1 MKRIVSLWLPGWPIT
16 RLQRMEPGAVPLHEP
31 FALVHPDR
39 HGITISAV
47 NAAAAIQGIAP
58 GTVLADA
65 RASVPSLRARPAEPH
80 KDRAAL
86 IKLIRWAGRYGPGRN
101 ADAADSLWIDVS
113 GVPHLF
119 GGEEK
124 LLDDLTGRLS
134 ALEIPAYAGL
144 ADTLGSAHALARFL
158 APRGPQRWALAP
170 TGASAQ
176 ALSDLPVE
184 SLRLDSDAV
193 VLLKR
198 LGLRRIAQLYDIP
211 RESLARR
218 FRSRAA
224 AGAVLTRLDQALGR
238 AVEPLRS
245 IATPPSF
252 NVQRNFA
259 EPVISS
265 EGLEFV
271 SIELCRELSFI
282 LTERELGARHIRLS
296 LYRTDGSVAQINA
309 GMRAACRDA
318 AHMMTLIGERLA
330 TVDAGFGIDAVALSA
345 VRVETQGGV
354 QAGFAEGAGSGAAY
368 GNSGEAAASYNN
380 PGALIDRLWNRLEC
394 DAVTVLLPYASHIP
408 ERCEVRAPALA
419 NAVLKVAP
427 PLHYEPPWPYGK
439 SPRRPPLMLQ
449 RPEPIFVVAQVPDGP
464 PARFI
469 WRRVERRIAK
479 AQGPERIAPE
489 WWRTIGAE
497 AGQKAPRLRDYYEI
511 EDDAGVCYWVYRHG
525 AYGGDGESEEGDADQ
540 PSWFVHGLFA

>member
-1 MKRIVSLWLPGWPIT
+1 MRRIVSLWLPGWPIT
-16 RLQRMEPGAVPLHEP
+16 RLQRMEPGSVPLHEP

-47 NAAAAIQGIAP
+47 NAAAAAQGIAA

-65 RASVPSLRARPAEPH
+65 RAGVPALRARPAEPH
-80 KDRAAL
+80 KDRLAL

-101 ADAADSLWIDVS
+101 ADATDSLWIDVS

-124 LLDDLTGRLS
+124 LLEDLAARLS
-134 ALEIPAYAGL
+134 ALSIPAYAGL
-144 ADTLGSAHALARFL
+144 GDTLGSAHALARFV
-158 APRGPQRWALAP
+158 APRSQQRWAMAP

-176 ALSDLPVE
+176 ALSTLPVE
-184 SLRLDSDAV
+184 ALRLDRDAV
-193 VLLKR
+193 MLLKR

-218 FRSRAA
+218 FRSREA

-252 NVQRNFA
+252 TVQRNFA

-282 LTERELGARHIRLS
+282 LSERELGARHIRLS

-309 GMRAACRDA
+309 GMRSPCRDA
-318 AHMMTLIGERLA
+318 PHMITLIRDRIE

-345 VRVETQGGV
+345 VRVEPQGGV
-354 QAGFAEGAGSGAAY
+354 QPGFAEGDGAAY
-368 GNSGEAAASYNN
+368 GN
-380 PGALIDRLWNRLEC
+380 PGALIDRLSNRLEC
-394 DAVTVLLPYASHIP
+394 DAVTVLMPSASHIP
-408 ERCEVRAPALA
+408 ERREVRAPALT
-419 NAVLKVAP
+419 NAVLTVAA
-427 PLHYEPPWPYGK
+427 PLQYEPPWPYGK

-449 RPEPIFVVAQVPDGP
+449 RPEPISVVAEVPDGP

-497 AGQKAPRLRDYYEI
+497 AGQKPPRLRDYYEI

-525 AYGGDGESEEGDADQ
+525 AYGGDGEGEEDDADQ

>member
-47 NAAAAIQGIAP
+47 NAAAAAQGIAA

-65 RASVPSLRARPAEPH
+65 RAGVPSLRARPAEPH

-86 IKLIRWAGRYGPGRN
+86 LKLIRWAGRYGPGRN

-124 LLDDLTGRLS
+124 LLEDLSGRLS
-134 ALEIPAYAGL
+134 VLEIPAYAGL
-144 ADTLGSAHALARFL
+144 ADTLGSAHALGRFR
-158 APRGPQRWALAP
+158 APRGPRRWALAP
-170 TGASAQ
+170 TGTSAQ
-176 ALSDLPVE
+176 ALSDLPIE

-193 VLLKR
+193 LLLKR

-218 FRSRAA
+218 FRSRAV

-252 NVQRNFA
+252 TVQRNFA

-265 EGLEFV
+265 DGLEFV
-271 SIELCRELSFI
+271 SIELCRELSLI
-282 LTERELGARHIRLS
+282 LSERELGARHIRLS

-318 AHMMTLIGERLA
+318 RHMMSLIRDRIE
-330 TVDAGFGIDAVALSA
+330 TIDAGFGIDAVALSA
-345 VRVETQGGV
+345 VRVEAQGGV
-354 QAGFAEGAGSGAAY
+354 QAGFAEG
-368 GNSGEAAASYNN
+368 EVASYGN
-380 PGALIDRLWNRLEC
+380 PGALIDRLSNRLSH
-394 DAVTVLLPYASHIP
+394 DAVTVLMPAASHIP
-408 ERCEVRAPALA
+408 ERCEVRALALA
-419 NAVLKVAP
+419 NAVVTVTPA
-427 PLHYEPPWPYGK
+427 LHYEPPWPYGK

-449 RPEPIFVVAQVPDGP
+449 RPEPISVVAQVPDGP

-489 WWRTIGAE
+489 WWRAIGAQ
-497 AGQKAPRLRDYYEI
+497 AGQKPPRLRDYYEI

-525 AYGGDGESEEGDADQ
+525 AYGGDGEGEEGNADQ